1 MRSSCPIGSSF
12 GQYFFAIASLMTTTR
27 SPAPVSPSVN
37 TRPRSSGTLNTR
49 KYCGEIERHCS
60 SPLYWPPCVGALPTI
75 ANGRSTP
82 ASTGSTIVDAAASM
96 PGTPSSRRTTC
107 VVRFADGRGRRIRG
121 GRERG
126 LEREHVPRIEA
137 GFDGAE
143 SDEAADQQR
152 GAHEQH
158 DRQRRFDDHER
169 RTDPL
174 VTHTGAGAAAGL
186 LERRDEIGLGGVQ
199 RRKQTE
205 HDSRQNRERHRED
218 HDAPVERRN
227 HDPAAIGRRDARN
240 VAGHQQ
246 QQTANARC
254 AKGEAEHAS
263 RAGQQHALGQQLT
276 DNASATGAD
285 RGSDR
290 ELALPA
296 RRSREQ
302 QVGHVA
308 ARDQQHQRDRAEQH
322 QQRRS
327 HVARRRLA
335 HRHDGDA
342 FLLVHPLR
350 VQLAKIFAADF
361 HLCPRRVH
369 ADARFQTGRP

>member
-1 MRSSCPIGSSF
+1 
-12 GQYFFAIASLMTTTR
+12 
-27 SPAPVSPSVN
+27 
-37 TRPRSSGTLNTR
+37 
-49 KYCGEIERHCS
+49 
-60 SPLYWPPCVGALPTI
+60 
-75 ANGRSTP
+75 
-82 ASTGSTIVDAAASM
+82 M
-96 PGTPSSRRTTC
+96 PGTPSNRRTTC
-107 VVRFADGRGRRIRG
+107 VVRFATAAVVEYDEPASDVWNVNTFRASSPDSTERSPTKLRISSAAPTSSTTASAVSTTTSA
-121 GRERG
+121 ER
-126 LEREHVPRIEA
+126 IA
-137 GFDGAE
+137 
-143 SDEAADQQR
+143 
-152 GAHEQH
+152 
-158 DRQRRFDDHER
+158 
-169 RTDPL
+169 L
-174 VTHTGAGAAAGL
+174 VTHTGAGSAAGL
-186 LERRDEIGLGGVQ
+186 LERRDEVGLGGVQ

-205 HDSRQNRERHRED
+205 HDSRQNRERHREG

-227 HDPAAIGRRDARN
+227 DDPAAIGRCDARD

-254 AKGEAEHAS
+254 AEGEAEHAS

-276 DNASATGAD
+276 DHASATGAD
-285 RGSDR
+285 RASDR

-308 ARDQQHQRDRAEQH
+308 ARDQQHERDRAEQH

-350 VQLAKIFAADF
+350 IQLAEIARRRSSSAPA
-361 HLCPRRVH
+361 PRR
-369 ADARFQTGRP
+369 R